1 MVPRVAQR
9 FQVYRR
15 KRSFLNNMMSYIVQ
29 RMPCKGFYCISI
41 VLAFQCGRA
50 KTIRISYVWT
60 RMFLEN
66 REKISAFKNFRI
78 SVDRAL
84 FWWPKKN
91 TVKQPKHAIEY
102 ISWVKSITFFRN
114 QTPYPRSSPLSL
126 VSKLSVKP
134 HGPYVRKGSKK

>member
-1 MVPRVAQR
+1 M
-9 FQVYRR
+9 
-15 KRSFLNNMMSYIVQ
+15 L
-29 RMPCKGFYCISI
+29 
-41 VLAFQCGRA
+41 
-50 KTIRISYVWT
+50 
-60 RMFLEN
+60 LEN
-66 REKISAFKNFRI
+66 REKNIRFQKLPDKCGQGLILVA
-78 SVDRAL
+78 
-84 FWWPKKN
+84 KKN